1 MGLLLDT
8 HVLIWWF
15 SDHPN
20 LPRSVRDR
28 LETTSDEIFVSAA
41 SAFEIAI
48 KHRIG
53 KLPEVKALIADYANH
68 LAGQSFI
75 ELPIS
80 AAHALRAGALAFDHR
95 DPFDRMLIGQ
105 ALAENLTLIS
115 NEKRFDVTGVSRSWS

>member
-15 SDHPN
+15 SDHPK
-20 LPRSVRDR
+20 LPRSVRDM
-28 LETTSDEIFVSAA
+28 LEATNDEIFVSAA

-53 KLPEVKALIADYANH
+53 KLPEVKALIDDYAHH
-68 LAGQSFI
+68 LAGQNFI

-80 AAHALRAGALAFDHR
+80 ATHALRAGALAFDHR

-105 ALAENLTLIS
+105 ALEESLSLVS
-115 NEKRFDVTGVSRSWS
+115 NEKRFDVRGVSRIWS